1 MSQYFHGPLISNI
14 EVITIYPD
22 VTLPPNP
29 YPQNFNWSELGE
41 SAMAA
46 RIDKFI
52 SFITNSLYIDALS
65 EYNATD
71 KNGVYYHIGRG
82 KLIAS
87 YFTNPT
93 PLSAGDLS
101 PSNRIKS
108 SGIEYILRQAIQSS
122 QIPLPNPNRGYFVFM
137 PLALYLDPGDVGTGY
152 GYHDSFTINVQG
164 QKTDVYYAVFDHPVG
179 STDEEI
185 LDKFTVE
192 ITHEL
197 VEMITDPKI
206 DPTLSPET
214 TGWSEGDN
222 KEIADV
228 CQLLNK
234 ISFGF
239 QGYLVTSFWSNQQQG
254 CIDCLISASI
264 KHGHVCKTKDGIEE
278 NTTAVFSAKA
288 SCVPDYEAKKL
299 QYEWIVLSGGAIPAG
314 PAGQNNQQDFYVTIP
329 ASPGNGSIQ
338 VTVTVNGQK
347 LSAVTTY
354 TAIPTQDA
362 QGLGKICF
370 LESHF
375 QDIMG
380 RLRRL
385 PPYFLHPA
393 GPDPGPD
400 PVESINKL
408 HQDVEQLS
416 QITRE
421 LADLYKEKGQGS
433 LPFK

>member
-1 MSQYFHGPLISNI
+1 
-14 EVITIYPD
+14 
-22 VTLPPNP
+22 
-29 YPQNFNWSELGE
+29 
-41 SAMAA
+41 MAE

-65 EYNATD
+65 EYSATD
-71 KNGVYYHIGRG
+71 KNGVPYHIGRG
-82 KLIAS
+82 KWKAS

-93 PLSAGDLS
+93 QLPASDLS
-101 PSNRIKS
+101 PSNGVKS

-122 QIPLPNPNRGYFVFM
+122 QIPNPNPNRGYFVFM
-137 PLALYLDPGDVGTGY
+137 PLDLYLDPSEVGRGY

-164 QKTDVYYAVFDHPVG
+164 QMTDVYYTVLHHPIE
-179 STDEEI
+179 STDDEI
-185 LDKFTVE
+185 FDQFTVR

-197 VEMITDPKI
+197 VEMITDPKLK
-206 DPTLSPET
+206 PTLHDRT
-214 TGWSEGDN
+214 TGWSDGDN

-228 CQLLNK
+228 CQQMNK

-239 QGYLVTSFWSNQQQG
+239 QGYPVTSFWSNQQQG

-288 SCVPDYEAKKL
+288 SCMPDYEAKKL
-299 QYEWIVLSGGAIPAG
+299 QYEWIVLSGGAK

-329 ASPGNGSIQ
+329 AFPDNGSIQ
-338 VTVTVNGQK
+338 VTVTVNGKK

-354 TAIPTQDA
+354 TAISTQDA

-375 QDIMG
+375 QDIIG

-393 GPDPGPD
+393 GPDPAPD
-400 PVESINKL
+400 LVESINKL

-421 LADLYKEKGQGS
+421 LADLYKEKGLGS